1 MPLNALKR
9 DKIKD
14 SRYVILS
21 VSVGHVE
28 ILENDKKAR
37 LPWSLKNGGEWRA
50 RHPSRLEIVGVL
62 AWELTRKQRR
72 FYAKDVN
79 QARSVGAGPL
89 VRVRENFC
97 REREAA
103 CFKITFLSRSF
114 SFCEGHT
121 DLEESENEKR
131 RKNKELQGY
140 ILSNILSC
148 ITVDHGHRPFS
159 PHSPTRSLKKDSEV
173 AGGGL
178 GFHCENFG
186 VLAM

>member
-1 MPLNALKR
+1 M
-9 DKIKD
+9 I
-14 SRYVILS
+14 SS

-50 RHPSRLEIVGVL
+50 RHPSRFEIVGVL

-79 QARSVGAGPL
+79 QARSVRAGPL

-131 RKNKELQGY
+131 RKNEELQGY
-140 ILSNILSC
+140 KGLHLEQHLELHHGRSRSPPVLS
-148 ITVDHGHRPFS
+148 PFS
-159 PHSPTRSLKKDSEV
+159 HSFSKK
-173 AGGGL
+173 GQ
-178 GFHCENFG
+178 
-186 VLAM
+186 

>member
-1 MPLNALKR
+1 M
-9 DKIKD
+9 
-14 SRYVILS
+14 VF
-21 VSVGHVE
+21 
-28 ILENDKKAR
+28 KKWR
-37 LPWSLKNGGEWRA
+37 EWRA
-50 RHPSRLEIVGVL
+50 RHPSRFEIAGVL

-79 QARSVGAGPL
+79 QGRSVLAGPL
-89 VRVRENFC
+89 VRVREKFC
-97 REREAA
+97 REREATL
-103 CFKITFLSRSF
+103 FKITFLSRSF
-114 SFCEGHT
+114 SFCNGYTYRE
-121 DLEESENEKR
+121 DSENEKR
-131 RKNKELQGY
+131 RKNEEFQGC

-186 VLAM
+186 VLDM